1 MLLDYQKRDLRDYFK
16 QELKVWYSDWRLE
29 WQSLKSHCEI
39 EANALES
46 HYKANHIE
54 NATGKARIA
63 YYRAL
68 ARICEHKLSTEV

>member
-1 MLLDYQKRDLRDYFK
+1 MLLDYQKRDLRDFFK
-16 QELKVWYSDWRLE
+16 KENRILERDYWRD
-29 WQSLKSHCEI
+29 LKSHCEI
-39 EANALES
+39 ESESLES

-68 ARICEHKLSTEV
+68 ARICEHKLSAVGV